1 MKSLLLLSVL
11 FLFACTHPKTRAHNE
26 TSIPQK
32 THNVDD
38 VSSFEC
44 HQNNL
49 FKSLDLNIDV
59 KRFVKKDELFDS
71 CIVRIL
77 LTNRIDQEFIDSLYL
92 SSVFYHPIMFK
103 NCNEVLSYSTGLN
116 INKEIVD
123 NYYGDVV
130 VADFNF
136 DHKEDLA
143 IINDSGGNGGPLYS
157 FFLQDADQKFKLNT
171 FLRDSMAFFPSTI
184 DPQKRTLTTYAH
196 AGNCWLG
203 EHIFVFNEKTG
214 KWKTKSKRLIDIC
227 DEE

>member
-11 FLFACTHPKTRAHNE
+11 FLFACTHPKERAQNE
-26 TSIPQK
+26 KGVLQK
-32 THNVDD
+32 THHAD
-38 VSSFEC
+38 SIFSLEC
-44 HQNNL
+44 EHNNL
-49 FKSLDLNIDV
+49 FKFFDLNIDV
-59 KRFVKKDELFDS
+59 KRFVKEDELFDS

-77 LTNRIDQEFIDSLYL
+77 LTNRTNQGFIDSLYL
-92 SSVFYHPIMFK
+92 SSIFYHPVMFE
-103 NCNEVLSYSTGLN
+103 NCKEVLSYSTGLN
-116 INKEIVD
+116 ANKEIVD

-157 FFLQDADQKFKLNT
+157 FFLQSADQKFTLDT
-171 FLRDSMAFFPSTI
+171 FLRDSMAFFPSKINT
-184 DPQKRTLTTYAH
+184 QKRTLTTYAH

-203 EHIFVFNEKTG
+203 EHIFVFNKKTG

-227 DEE
+227 EEE